1 MRSMGIFGFLQW
13 FFFVITK
20 SGHEQ
25 FCIWLNKKG
34 LGTRVRHRGHMRGIY
49 ALRTAYVAPPNI

>member
-34 LGTRVRHRGHMRGIY
+34 LGTRVRHLGAHERHLCPSDGLCG
-49 ALRTAYVAPPNI
+49 TS